1 MATETDRKSVS
12 IIFNEVQLLLAEK
25 RTSLSVLRTGITV
38 FLLPLSV
45 LSVLVATS
53 KYYDFFRVMHLLV
66 PLLILCAGLI
76 VLGVYLT
83 HHSIIKIRK
92 YDASI
97 NKLRERY
104 SILDDFIG

>member
-1 MATETDRKSVS
+1 METDNENKRDA
-12 IIFNEVQLLLAEK
+12 IIFNEAQLLLAEK

-53 KYYDFFRVMHLLV
+53 KYYDIFRVMHLLI
-66 PLLILCAGLI
+66 PLLLVSAGLI

-83 HHSIIKIRK
+83 HRSILKIRK
-92 YDASI
+92 YDATI
-97 NKLRERY
+97 HKLRERY
-104 SILDDFIG
+104 SILDEYVE